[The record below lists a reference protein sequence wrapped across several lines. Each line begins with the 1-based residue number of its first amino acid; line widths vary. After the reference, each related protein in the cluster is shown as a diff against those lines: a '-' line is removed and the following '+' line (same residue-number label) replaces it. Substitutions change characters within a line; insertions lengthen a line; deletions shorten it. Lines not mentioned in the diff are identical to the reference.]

1 MWAGDYPCNSEG
13 VRIEKLINET
23 NKNLKIRE
31 GLIVNFSFSQKPGP
45 EGYSDYYQK
54 MTTYTKIMEHEA
66 RVIDTNSTA
75 RTFKVIDTDDKETV
89 FCYLDSATSRA
100 EISAVNE
107 KLKKGR
113 IAIVGLGGTG
123 AYVLDLVAKTPI
135 EEIHLFDGDNFLQ
148 HNAFRSPGAP
158 TKEELSKT
166 LKKVQWFTEIY
177 SKMRRSIIP
186 HPIYISEDNVGELK
200 QFGFVFLCIEGT
212 NKKAIVESLVENQIP
227 FIDVG
232 IGMQKQDD
240 TLSGLARVT
249 TVTPTF
255 HEHVSRRIPFGE
267 GDNNEY
273 SKNIQI
279 ADINALNAAL
289 AVIKWKKTR
298 GFYVDQ
304 GFEYNI
310 TYGISTNTLTNDEIP
325 NESKDD

>member
-1 MWAGDYPCNSEG
+1 
-13 VRIEKLINET
+13 
-23 NKNLKIRE
+23 
-31 GLIVNFSFSQKPGP
+31 
-45 EGYSDYYQK
+45 
-54 MTTYTKIMEHEA
+54 
-66 RVIDTNSTA
+66 
-75 RTFKVIDTDDKETV
+75 
-89 FCYLDSATSRA
+89 
-100 EISAVNE
+100 
-107 KLKKGR
+107 
-113 IAIVGLGGTG
+113 
-123 AYVLDLVAKTPI
+123 
-135 EEIHLFDGDNFLQ
+135 
-148 HNAFRSPGAP
+148 
-158 TKEELSKT
+158 
-166 LKKVQWFTEIY
+166 
-177 SKMRRSIIP
+177 MRRSIIP